1 MGPKSFKPHLPACSN
16 TSLSG
21 FAASCA
27 LPRSSISACSAVAI
41 FRVGDSH
48 ILLPL
53 HSPWRQPTPKHWNSF
68 NNDAAK
74 LWKTELHK
82 VARISPPPPPP
93 CGAAIQRRP
102 WPRHSWGSWDHT
114 QGRNAVGGTPLGG
127 WSARRRDFYLTTNN
141 SDKRQTSIPPE
152 RIRTRNPSKR
162 AAADPRVRP
171 CGHWNQQLHV
181 QMECTYFTDCG
192 SCKPCKNFFIRR
204 WREFSSKSALS
215 IKARVS
221 MGRKFRTLTPSFHYA
236 TLR

>member
-82 VARISPPPPPP
+82 VARISPPPRPLVALQSNAGHGPVILEVPGITHKDATRSVGLLWAGDQLVAETSTSQQTTVTRDKHPYPPKGFEP
-93 CGAAIQRRP
+93 AILASERP
-102 WPRHSWGSWDHT
+102 QTHASDH
-114 QGRNAVGGTPLGG
+114 AVTGISSCTYKWNVP
-127 WSARRRDFYLTTNN
+127 
-141 SDKRQTSIPPE
+141 TSP
-152 RIRTRNPSKR
+152 T
-162 AAADPRVRP
+162 ADPANHVKIFLYED
-171 CGHWNQQLHV
+171 GGSSLLNQLCQ
-181 QMECTYFTDCG
+181 
-192 SCKPCKNFFIRR
+192 
-204 WREFSSKSALS
+204 
-215 IKARVS
+215 
-221 MGRKFRTLTPSFHYA
+221 
-236 TLR
+236 